1 MTKISLHDIQARKL
15 AGEPLVML
23 TAYDYPTAL
32 IADKAGVDMLLVGDS
47 LGMVVHGLENT
58 LGVTMDMMTLH
69 TRAVK
74 RGTQRAFIVADLP
87 FMSYQASEGDALRNA
102 GRLLAE
108 GGADAVKLEG
118 GRSVTGTVRALV
130 DSGIAVMG
138 HLGLTPQ
145 SVSALGGYKVQG
157 KTVEAARRLLAEAR
171 ALVEAGVFA
180 LVLEAIPARL
190 AGLISRTLEIP
201 TIGIGAGPEC
211 DGQVLVLHDMLG
223 LYDQFTPKFVRQY
236 ASLSPV
242 IQTAL
247 EQYAADVRARAFPAA
262 EHTFA
267 LPDDVWAAVLAD
279 LAASSDDAA

>member
-1 MTKISLHDIQARKL
+1 
-15 AGEPLVML
+15 
-23 TAYDYPTAL
+23 
-32 IADKAGVDMLLVGDS
+32 
-47 LGMVVHGLENT
+47 
-58 LGVTMDMMTLH
+58 
-69 TRAVK
+69 
-74 RGTQRAFIVADLP
+74 
-87 FMSYQASEGDALRNA
+87 
-102 GRLLAE
+102 
-108 GGADAVKLEG
+108 
-118 GRSVTGTVRALV
+118 
-130 DSGIAVMG
+130 MG

-262 EHTFA
+262 EHTFT
-267 LPDDVWAAVLAD
+267 LPDNVWQAVVAELEPPD
-279 LAASSDDAA
+279 HDAR